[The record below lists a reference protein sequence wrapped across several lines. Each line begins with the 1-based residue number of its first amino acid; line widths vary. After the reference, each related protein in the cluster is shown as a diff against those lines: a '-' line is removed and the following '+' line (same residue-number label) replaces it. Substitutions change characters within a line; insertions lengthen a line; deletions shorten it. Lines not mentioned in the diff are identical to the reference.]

1 MKAQIKNRKIKN
13 NKLQKGYTL
22 VELLA
27 ASSIIV
33 IVSGLIVGILYST
46 LRGSNKTKVTNDV
59 AQNGNFALSII
70 SNAALNAEDVTRI
83 GANAISDCTIPQTGS
98 SIEFQKTDGTAVTYS
113 CDAATESITSTVGTT
128 STYLMDNDAVKVKID
143 PLNPNVCSF
152 TCSQN
157 NANPY
162 SQPVINVKFIVFQ
175 RNTTAVFE
183 SAASSSFNTSVT
195 MRNYNPR

>member
-1 MKAQIKNRKIKN
+1 MIKQIKNN
-13 NKLQKGYTL
+13 NFQSGYTL

-70 SNAALNAEDVTRI
+70 SNVALNAEDVTRI
-83 GANAISDCTIPQTGS
+83 GTIAIADCTIPQTGN
-98 SIEFQKTDGTAVTYS
+98 SIEFQKADGEQVTYS
-113 CDAATESITSTVGTT
+113 CDSGTESLISSDGTT
-128 STYLMDNDAVKVKID
+128 TTNLIDNNAVKVKID
-143 PLNPNVCSF
+143 ALNPNVCSF

-162 SQPVINVKFIVFQ
+162 SQPVINVKFTILQ

-183 SAASSSFNTSVT
+183 SAASSSFDTSIT